1 MSSPGIGMWDER
13 YNDKEYVYGTDPN
26 DFLKETVASLKISSG
41 KCLLLADGEGRN
53 GVFMAEQGFDVT
65 SVDYSAP
72 GLEKAQSLAQARNV
86 KITTVQADLANYE
99 MGTEQWDCIVG
110 IHCHFPPPIRAKV
123 LAALPGSLKPG
134 GYFLLECY
142 TPEQIKNGTGGPP
155 SPDFMYSKQILG
167 DALDGQ
173 LEVTRNEELEREVV
187 EGKYHTGKANV
198 VQFIGKKAV

>member
-13 YNDKEYVYGTDPN
+13 YNEKEYVYGTDPN
-26 DFLKETVASLKISSG
+26 DFLKETVTSLKISSG

-53 GVFMAEQGFDVT
+53 GVFMAERGFDVT

-86 KITTVQADLANYE
+86 KITTVQADLANYD

-110 IHCHFPPPIRAKV
+110 IYCHFPPPIRAKV